1 MKIFKNNN
9 NNLGGFPPAQPPSLP
24 PPSPVQPES
33 CNIFLPDVSNFE
45 LNNQNLNV
53 ENDNNIQRPATE
65 PREDILRQIDN
76 VLGEQEMVKP
86 QKKKKKKK
94 KKRMKIS
101 CFEKSS

>member
-76 VLGEQEMVKP
+76 VLDEQEMVKP
-86 QKKKKKKK
+86 QKKKKKRNEIFLFLKK
-94 KKRMKIS
+94 LLK
-101 CFEKSS
+101 F

>member
-86 QKKKKKKK
+86 QKKKKKNEN
-94 KKRMKIS
+94 IV
-101 CFEKSS
+101 F